1 MLTEAGKIALTN
13 IIKQQG
19 LSAGTLIS
27 QDGVLTEVTD
37 DTVVSQESSL
47 LGAGEVMEGEVE
59 QGLVDGEEGQVRVNC
74 LDCKTPRVVSFCYKT
89 LRVVYLGL
97 KRFVVCYSVI

>member
-59 QGLVDGEEGQVRVNC
+59 QGLVDGEEGQVRVIC
-74 LDCKTPRVVSFCYKT
+74 LYFKTP
-89 LRVVYLGL
+89 RVVYLGL

>member
-47 LGAGEVMEGEVE
+47 LGAGEVMEGDVE
-59 QGLVDGEEGQVRVNC
+59 QGLVEGEEEQVRVIC
-74 LDCKTPRVVSFCYKT
+74 LDCKTP
-89 LRVVYLGL
+89 RVVYLGL

>member
-37 DTVVSQESSL
+37 DTVVNQESSL

-59 QGLVDGEEGQVRVNC
+59 QGLVDGEEGQVRVIC
-74 LDCKTPRVVSFCYKT
+74 LDFKTPRVVQ
-89 LRVVYLGL
+89 LGL